1 MKWTTEAK
9 VGAFTLVGIIAFI
22 AAVLFVGNVNLFPK
36 AQMAIT
42 GQFASVN
49 GLKVGNAVKY
59 SGVQV
64 GKIKD
69 IAVDNPHSVRVSMD
83 LDQDAKIPKDS
94 TFSLSSDGFLGDKF
108 ILITPGTSNEYLK
121 SGDYVNGKG
130 GEMDQAFDSAK
141 KLMEGTEKLLE
152 SMNNIIGDPKTQD
165 ALRHTLQST
174 STMAD
179 NTVAITGNL
188 AAMTAQMNAT
198 AQQFNADGNAG
209 NDMRAILINMKET
222 TERVDSMARSMET
235 TVTDPQA
242 AQNIKETLHNT
253 AQISSR
259 VNKILGGKPYPKSST
274 EAVNTGV
281 EASDSNEDVNKSKQ
295 LATEMSGE
303 LLYNSHQNEYRA
315 NAHLRL
321 FTNKNLM
328 ELGFSNIGDGSD
340 FDLNAG
346 RYLTDKWSVRGGFFE
361 SKLGLGLDYGL
372 GGPFS
377 LSAAVFDLNRQRYR
391 IRSEFRLKGDTYGVL
406 QTTRPFSSDNG
417 GTYLGIKQ
425 VF

>member
-9 VGAFTLVGIIAFI
+9 VGAFTLVGIVAFI
-22 AAVLFVGNVNLFPK
+22 AAVLFVGNIDLFPK

-42 GQFASVN
+42 GQFTSVN
-49 GLKVGNAVKY
+49 GLKTGNQVKY

-64 GKIKD
+64 GKVTD
-69 IAVDNPHSVRVSMD
+69 IAVDNPHSVRVSME
-83 LDQDAKIPKDS
+83 LDEDSKIPKDS
-94 TFSLSSDGFLGDKF
+94 TFSISSDGLLGDKY
-108 ILITPGTSNEYLK
+108 ILITPGSSNEYLQ
-121 SGDYVNGKG
+121 SGAYINGKG
-130 GEMDQAFDSAK
+130 SEMDRAFDSAQ

-152 SMNNIIGDPKTQD
+152 SMNNIIGDAQTQA

-209 NDMRAILINMKET
+209 NDMRAILTNMKNT
-222 TERVDSMARSMET
+222 TEKVDAMARAMEG

-242 AQNIKETLHNT
+242 SENIKETLHNT
-253 AQISSR
+253 AQISAR
-259 VNKILGGKPYPKSST
+259 VNKILGGNPYPKSSKGAST
-274 EAVNTGV
+274 VSDG
-281 EASDSNEDVNKSKQ
+281 ASDSNEDVNKGKQ
-295 LATEMSGE
+295 LSTEMSAD
-303 LLYNSHQNEYRA
+303 LLYNNHQDEYRA
-315 NAHLRL
+315 NARLRL
-321 FTNKNLM
+321 FTNKNLF
-328 ELGFSNIGDGSD
+328 ELGFSNIGDGTD

-346 RYLTDKWSVRGGFFE
+346 KYLTNKWSVRGGLFE
-361 SKLGLGLDYGL
+361 SELGLGLDYGL

-377 LSAAVFDLNRQRYR
+377 LSAAMYDLNHQRYR
-391 IRSEFRLKGDTYGVL
+391 IRSEFRLRGDTYGVV
-406 QTTRPFSSDNG
+406 QMTRPFSSDNG
-417 GTYLGIKQ
+417 GTYFGIKQ